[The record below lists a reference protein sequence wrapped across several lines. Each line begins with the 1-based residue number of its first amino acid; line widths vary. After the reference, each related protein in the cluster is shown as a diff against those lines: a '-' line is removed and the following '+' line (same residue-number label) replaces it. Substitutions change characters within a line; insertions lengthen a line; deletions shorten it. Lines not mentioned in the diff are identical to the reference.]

1 MRQFWFYYFQR
12 FFRWVTSTCPLDY
25 STVAVADKFGNLS
38 VVRLP
43 SNTNDDIDED
53 PTGEKGY

>member
-1 MRQFWFYYFQR
+1 MM

-53 PTGEKGY
+53 PTGKKGLLDLGR